1 MVMFMYTIYYIFLV
15 MIIISFITGLILNI
29 VENKHKKDKNK
40 EEVLESENTMTR
52 KVNNYTLADDEKF
65 SKTISFSRPIK
76 YIFKTTGNGFYFI
89 CSTISKGFFYY
100 FYAISSFISFISNS
114 LKKLFKK
121 LQTDPSAS
129 FAIIFIFI
137 LGIFTYTNVYTPNI
151 KTVKVSVDNNTG
163 KSINAPKKNIE
174 ENKKNNYIETNL
186 FRIYGNTDINSIN
199 LDNLRKTN
207 NQIVAWLIVDG
218 TNVNYPIVKTDNND
232 YYLNHNINKSKDS
245 NGWTFM
251 DYRNNIDLSDNNTIF
266 YGHNLINKTSFG
278 SLSKVFTKKWFNNSN
293 HNIVVVNDS
302 GRHIYSIFSVY
313 YSEPVTDYLQTNF
326 YDSNNYMTFLSNL
339 KSKSKFDFNIELNS
353 NDKIITLST
362 CTDDNKGR
370 KVVHAKLIS

>member
-1 MVMFMYTIYYIFLV
+1 
-15 MIIISFITGLILNI
+15 MIRF
-29 VENKHKKDKNK
+29 
-40 EEVLESENTMTR
+40 
-52 KVNNYTLADDEKF
+52 
-65 SKTISFSRPIK
+65 IK

-163 KSINAPKKNIE
+163 KSLNAPKKNIE
-174 ENKKNNYIETNL
+174 ENKKSNYIETNL

-278 SLSKVFTKKWFNNSN
+278 SLSKVFTKKWFNSSN

-313 YSEPVTDYLQTNF
+313 YSEPVTDYLQTDF